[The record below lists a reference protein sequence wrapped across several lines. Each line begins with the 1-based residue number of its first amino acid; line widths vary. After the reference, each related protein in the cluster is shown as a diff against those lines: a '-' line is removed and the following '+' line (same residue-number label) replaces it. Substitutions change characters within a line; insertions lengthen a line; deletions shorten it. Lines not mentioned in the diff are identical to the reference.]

1 MRLERAMHS
10 IFHDVAKRQIGFEW
24 NGKKITRFP
33 DWDSHKWW
41 WVYGYGYAWILFYE
55 FQCAAY
61 NGRDWGASDE
71 RERVRGVKRIRE
83 IWFHS

>member
-1 MRLERAMHS
+1 MDMDMS
-10 IFHDVAKRQIGFEW
+10 G
-24 NGKKITRFP
+24 
-33 DWDSHKWW
+33 S
-41 WVYGYGYAWILFYE
+41 ILFYE

-83 IWFHS
+83 I